1 MVDRL
6 SALLARFELRARV
19 FHGGPL
25 CGVSSLEERQGLGHL
40 HLLRQGSLT
49 VTDAQDRVALVDEPS
64 VLFFPRPMA
73 HRLDTRDPA
82 GAELVCA
89 TVDFGVGDEN
99 PLLRA
104 LPPCLV
110 VPLARLP
117 GLELTH
123 QLLFAEALLRRCG
136 HSAVVNRLVEVLLI
150 QVLRYAIE
158 QQLVDGG
165 LMAGLADPRLHR
177 ALAAVHA
184 EPARAW
190 TLASMAAVAGM
201 SRARFAAHFASRVG
215 MPPGEYLTGW
225 RLGLARAL
233 LRRGLPVK
241 QVASDVGYANA
252 SALGRVFARRLGS
265 SPGAWLAQESDA
277 RPRTPLSNTPGA
289 NHGADIATH

>member
-1 MVDRL
+1 MADRL

-25 CGVSSLEERQGLGHL
+25 CDVARFEARRGTGHL
-40 HLLRQGSLT
+40 HLLRHGTLAL
-49 VTDAQDRVALVDEPS
+49 TDAQAQVTVVEEPS
-64 VLFFPRPMA
+64 VLFVARPMA
-73 HRLDTRDPA
+73 HRLDARSPA

-89 TVDFGVGDEN
+89 TVDFDDEN

-117 GLELTH
+117 GLDLTQ
-123 QLLFAEALLRRCG
+123 QLLFAEALRPRCG
-136 HSAVVNRLVEVLLI
+136 HDAVVNRLTEVLLI
-150 QVLRYAIE
+150 QMLRYAIE
-158 QQLVDGG
+158 QQRVDGG

-184 EPARAW
+184 EPAQAW
-190 TLASMAAVAGM
+190 TLSSLAAVAGM
-201 SRARFAAHFASRVG
+201 SRARFAAHFTRRVG
-215 MPPGEYLTGW
+215 VPPGEYLTGW
-225 RLGLARAL
+225 RLELARSL

-241 QVASDVGYANA
+241 QVAADVGYASA

-265 SPGAWLAQESDA
+265 SPGAWVAREADA
-277 RPRTPLSNTPGA
+277 APRAPLSASTKA
-289 NHGADIATH
+289 KHDADVPAH